1 MTGVLPRP
9 MASCHH
15 CGDPLVAT
23 LARAFYE
30 FVCVRCGRWYE
41 YLSPQPATPTEALDA
56 RHELLQRIWRAAIED
71 TPSWQAALAEAQ
83 AQLTAEPSRG
93 EA

>member
-1 MTGVLPRP
+1 MRRSPAPYAT
-9 MASCHH
+9 CHH

-23 LARAFYE
+23 LARSFYE

-41 YLSPQPATPTEALDA
+41 YLSPQPATPTEALGT
-56 RHELLQRIWRAAIED
+56 RLELLQRIWDAAIED
-71 TPSWQAALAEAQ
+71 APSWQAALAAAQ
-83 AQLTAEPSRG
+83 AQLTEPSRG